1 MTFQEKAREVAR
13 LQREYSRRLEE
24 IRADKTLSA
33 LGRRQLIEAEH
44 QKTSAAIAKLRRE
57 YEAEREQERR
67 ELQRRAF
74 GVPHFNLATPAER
87 AQIAEGYRTAIDRAE
102 RAKDPTEALALLK
115 RADRT
120 GDSHLGRAVAL
131 VAAEKGWHGVLTEAV
146 NLGMADHDAVSEL
159 QAHIMGDSP
168 QATFQRR
175 MAFAGPM
182 RPPELDR
189 PLPPE
194 VA

>member
-1 MTFQEKAREVAR
+1 MAFQDKAAEVAR
-13 LQREYSRRLEE
+13 LRRAYDARVSE

-33 LGRRQLIEAEH
+33 MGQQQLIRKAFEE
-44 QKTSAAIAKLRRE
+44 TNDAIAKLRRE

-74 GVPHFNLATPAER
+74 GVPHFNPATPAER
-87 AQIAEGYRTAIDRAE
+87 AQVAEGYRAAIDRAE
-102 RAKDPTEALALLK
+102 RAKDPAQALTLLQ
-115 RADRT
+115 RSDWT
-120 GDSHLGRAVAL
+120 GDTHLGRAVAL

-159 QAHIMGDSP
+159 QAHIMGDSSP
-168 QATFQRR
+168 ARFNRR
-175 MAFAGPM
+175 VALSGPM

-194 VA
+194 AA

>member
-1 MTFQEKAREVAR
+1 MTFQDKAAEVAR
-13 LQREYSRRLEE
+13 LRREYDRKVEA
-24 IRADKTLSA
+24 IRQDKTLSA
-33 LGRRQLIEAEH
+33 LGRQQLIRKAFEE
-44 QKTSAAIAKLRRE
+44 TNEAIAKVRRE
-57 YEAEREQERR
+57 HEAEREQERR

-87 AQIAEGYRTAIDRAE
+87 AQVAEGYRTAIDRAE
-102 RAKDPTEALALLK
+102 QAKDPQEAIALLR

-159 QAHIMGDSP
+159 QALIMGDEP
-168 QATFQRR
+168 TARFNRR
-175 MAFAGPM
+175 VAMAGPM

-189 PLPPE
+189 PAPVE
-194 VA
+194 G